1 MRQNAR
7 VCMCYILF
15 MIVKEDNIF
24 GKERRTTLLD
34 PRSEALVEKYLPSH
48 AALLDTAEAFAALA
62 DTGRL
67 RIVSA
72 LSVCEMCVSDMSA
85 LIGVNQTTLSH
96 QLRMLRSAGIVKCRK
111 QGKVAFY
118 SLASADVSE
127 LMLLVTRLESAAEA

>member
-1 MRQNAR
+1 
-7 VCMCYILF
+7 MCYILF

-48 AALLDTAEAFAALA
+48 AALSDTAEAFAALA

-72 LSVCEMCVSDMSA
+72 LYQAVFHA
-85 LIGVNQTTLSH
+85 LGIAIVLFRR
-96 QLRMLRSAGIVKCRK
+96 LRVDN
-111 QGKVAFY
+111 V
-118 SLASADVSE
+118 
-127 LMLLVTRLESAAEA
+127 